1 MTILI
6 PHYRTARRKS
16 GGLLLTD
23 LVAHW
28 DLSEASGQ
36 RNDSHTNALHL
47 TDNNTVGSGTGVD
60 GVSTCASFD
69 HTASEYLS
77 RADDVLLEPEDQHF
91 VVNFWARRTGGS
103 NTFPAYVAK
112 GNSASYGGGWNI
124 QPSSPAGNS
133 QPVYCGARL
142 VDNSARALIISAST
156 ENASTWYMHT
166 FAHDPDAN
174 LIRLYRNGASSG
186 TAAITGGVYN
196 STHALELARL
206 GVIYL
211 SAKMQSLS
219 IWKGAGALTVLSHLT
234 WLYNSGS
241 AARLYADLQSYGG

>member
-6 PHYRTARRKS
+6 PQYRTARRKS

-47 TDNNTVGSGTGVD
+47 TDNNTVGSSTGVD

-91 VVNFWARRTGGS
+91 VVNFWVRRTGGS
-103 NTFPAYVAK
+103 SNFPGYVSK
-112 GNSASYGGGWNI
+112 GNSGFSGGGWNI
-124 QPSSPAGNS
+124 VPGTGGGNS
-133 QPVYCGARL
+133 QPVYFGARL
-142 VDNSARALIISAST
+142 ANNSNRALITSAST
-156 ENASTWYMHT
+156 ENASTWYMYT
-166 FAHDPDAN
+166 LAHDPDAN
-174 LIRLYRNGASSG
+174 LIRLYRNGASLG

-196 STHALELARL
+196 STNALELACL
-206 GVIYL
+206 SGVYL

>member
-77 RADDVLLEPEDQHF
+77 RADNVLLDPEDQHF
-91 VVNFWARRTGGS
+91 TVNFWVRRTNGS
-103 NTFPAYVAK
+103 STYPGYIGK
-112 GNSASYGGGWNI
+112 GNSGTSGGGWNI
-124 QPSSPAGNS
+124 TPSNPALNS
-133 QPVYCGARL
+133 QICYAGARL
-142 VDNSARALIISAST
+142 ANNSNRALITPAAT
-156 ENASTWYMHT
+156 ENASTWYMYT
-166 FAHDPDAN
+166 FSHDPDAN
-174 LIRLYRNGASSG
+174 LIRLYRDGSSLG
-186 TAAITGGVYN
+186 TAGITGGVYDTTEALHIGRL
-196 STHALELARL
+196 ST
-206 GVIYL
+206 GYL
-211 SAKMQSLS
+211 TGKIQSVS
-219 IWKGAGALTVLSHLT
+219 IWKGAGALTVLSHLS

>member
-1 MTILI
+1 MILI
-6 PHYRTARRKS
+6 PQYRTARRKS

-36 RNDSHTNALHL
+36 RNDSHVNALHL
-47 TDNNTVGSGTGVD
+47 TDNNTVGSSTGVD

-77 RADDVLLEPEDQHF
+77 RADNVLLDPEDQHF
-91 VVNFWARRTGGS
+91 TVNFWVRRTNGS
-103 NTFPAYVAK
+103 SNYPGYVCK
-112 GNSASYGGGWNI
+112 GNSGTSAGGWNI
-124 QPSSPAGNS
+124 TPNSPTLNS
-133 QPVYCGARL
+133 QICYAGARL
-142 VDNSARALIISAST
+142 ANNSNRALITPAAT
-156 ENASTWYMHT
+156 ENASTWYMYT
-166 FAHDPDAN
+166 FSHDPDAN
-174 LIRLYRNGASSG
+174 LIRLYRDGSSLG

-196 STHALELARL
+196 TTEALHIGRLST
-206 GVIYL
+206 VYL
-211 SAKMQSLS
+211 TGKIQSVS
-219 IWKGAGALTVLSHLT
+219 IWKGAGALTVLSHLS

>member
-1 MTILI
+1 MILI
-6 PHYRTARRKS
+6 PQYRTARRKS

-77 RADDVLLEPEDQHF
+77 ISDNVLFDPEDQHF
-91 VVNFWARRTGGS
+91 TVNFWVRRTAGTSSYPGYIS
-103 NTFPAYVAK
+103 K
-112 GNSASYGGGWNI
+112 GNSSISGGGWNI
-124 QPSSPAGNS
+124 TPGAPGSSS
-133 QPVYCGARL
+133 QPVYFGARL
-142 VDNSARALIISAST
+142 ANNSGRALIASAST
-156 ENASTWYMHT
+156 ENTSTWYMYT
-166 FAHDPDAN
+166 LAHDPDAD
-174 LIRLYRNGASSG
+174 LIRLYRNGSSLG
-186 TAAITGGVYN
+186 TAAISGGVYN
-196 STHALELARL
+196 TASAMELCRL
-206 GVIYL
+206 SGQYL
-211 SAKMQSLS
+211 TAKMQSLS
-219 IWKGAGALTVLSHLT
+219 IWKGTGALTVLSHLS